1 MATDSAIPFAELSTR
16 SSLHS
21 TFHLPMN
28 KIIWTA
34 QLPGQDLKT
43 SWLFVSLEVLDCKI
57 IAWLTSLFDLVPRL
71 FSLSEND
78 RTRLMHPLIFP
89 AFVLLSETALNRLL
103 SMSKGIPYCQDL
115 IRTAAF
121 FEHCRSICNPPP
133 AFIVLAKPTKTATL
147 FLKPS
152 SMKFGNEEQFA
163 KTANRIGLY

>member
-21 TFHLPMN
+21 SFHLPMN

-43 SWLFVSLEVLDCKI
+43 SYLFVSLKVLDCKI
-57 IAWLTSLFDLVPRL
+57 IAWLTSHFGLVLLL
-71 FSLSEND
+71 FSFSEND
-78 RTRLMHPLIFP
+78 RIWLPRPT
-89 AFVLLSETALNRLL
+89 SALFRKQPWIDFLWRRKRILHCRNIR
-103 SMSKGIPYCQDL
+103 
-115 IRTAAF
+115 RTAAF
-121 FEHCRSICNPPP
+121 VAHSWSIYNLQP
-133 AFIVLAKPTKTATL
+133 AFTVLTKCLNAAASL
-147 FLKPS
+147 LKPS